1 MRQRRRV
8 LRGLLAAGSA
18 LICIG
23 AISACSST
31 PTGSSAKSA
40 SIVVGAAQGIPQLNP
55 AIRTFG
61 YEETLFPLLWSALTK
76 TSQDGTIGPDLAA
89 SWTNNAD
96 ATEWTFKLVSGA
108 KFSDGSP
115 ITAATVKSSFD
126 YYLDPKTVTQ
136 ERNKIDAISSVTA
149 PDDTT
154 VVIKLSRPNG
164 ILPESIV
171 WVKILKVDALSTINT
186 APVTSGPFM
195 VKSFSPNDTLVM
207 GRNEHYSGPKPKLD
221 EIKVVKAAD
230 STAAVTS
237 LRTGDLNV
245 LWATPFADV
254 KSLETDPNL
263 QIVRPAV
270 LSDAVDWEVDM
281 TSPPFN
287 NLAARQALAYATNRA
302 AILET
307 AYYGQGVV
315 SSTNSILADGNPAKA
330 KGLQEYPYDLEK
342 AKNLFAQAGVTSGTK
357 LTWWAVAGQYPEWQ
371 ASGQILQA
379 SLREIGIE
387 LEIKNSEIAAW
398 ADKFYPAGKKFPGL
412 IVPNGLNAP
421 AQPAFSLNFLLS
433 GRCECN
439 LNNTQYDAAFANA
452 VGTVDAEQRNQAWA
466 EPQKMENELVPLI
479 IPIIKSPA
487 AGVSRTVE
495 GVWLEGGGQLHLED
509 ASVSS

>member
-1 MRQRRRV
+1 MVLCRRTWRDMV
-8 LRGLLAAGSA
+8 ASISMLLC
-18 LICIG
+18 ICLVG
-23 AISACSST
+23 ACSSKT
-31 PTGSSAKSA
+31 TSSSSQTA

-55 AIRTFG
+55 AIRTFA

-76 TSQDGTIGPDLAA
+76 TSQDGSTAPELAT
-89 SWTNNAD
+89 SWTTNND
-96 ATEWTFKLVSGA
+96 ATEWRFKLVSGA
-108 KFSDGSP
+108 KFSDGSA
-115 ITAATVKSSFD
+115 ITASTVKASFE

-149 PDDTT
+149 PDDST
-154 VVIKLSRPNG
+154 VVIKLSRPNA

-171 WVKILKVDALSTINT
+171 WVKILKVDSLSTINT
-186 APVTSGPFM
+186 KPVTSGPFT
-195 VKSFSPNDTLVM
+195 VQSFSPNETLVLK
-207 GRNEHYSGPKPKLD
+207 RNDQYWGPKPKLS

-254 KSLETDPNL
+254 KSLEADRNL
-263 QIVRPAV
+263 QVVRPKS

-287 NLAARQALAYATNRA
+287 NPLARQALAYATNRT

-315 SSTNSILADGNPAKA
+315 SETNSILADTNPAKP
-330 KGLQEYPYDLEK
+330 KDLQQYSYDLQK
-342 AKNLFAQAGVTSGTK
+342 AKDLFAQAGVTSGTK

-371 ASGQILQA
+371 AVGQILQA
-379 SLREIGIE
+379 SLKEIGIN

-412 IVPNGLNAP
+412 IVPNGLSASP
-421 AQPAFSLNFLLS
+421 QPAFSLNFLLS

-439 LNNTQYDAAFANA
+439 WNSKTYDAAFTKA
-452 VGTVDAEQRNQAWA
+452 VGTIDPQARNQAWA
-466 EPQKMENELVPLI
+466 EAQRLENQQVPLI
-479 IPIIKSPA
+479 IPIIKSPS
-487 AGVSRTVE
+487 AGVSRSVS